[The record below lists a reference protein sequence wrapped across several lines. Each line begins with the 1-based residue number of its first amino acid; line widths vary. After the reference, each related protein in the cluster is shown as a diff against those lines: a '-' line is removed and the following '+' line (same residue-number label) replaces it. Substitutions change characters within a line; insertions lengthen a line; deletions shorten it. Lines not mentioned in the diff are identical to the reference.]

1 MIKKTNYLVLIEA
14 INSNPNGDPDNE
26 NAPRM
31 DPDTEYGIITNQC
44 LNRKVRNQVML
55 HMDDKSKY
63 DIFIQTDK
71 TLNEKQK
78 DAFAETGFDITK
90 SGNKPEQTDI
100 QKAKQFMLAKYF
112 DIRTFGAV
120 LSTGDYPAGRVTGA
134 VQTSF
139 ARTVTPVTIQEVALT
154 RQALTNDNRKNVNAE
169 NEMGKK
175 YIVPYGLYAFK
186 VSVSAVQAEK
196 NGFTQDDLNVYENAL
211 MNMFENDESSAR
223 GDVNVRAVYRFTH
236 ENKLGNVP
244 TWKIYDLVHIDP
256 NKEYPRSFNDF
267 DIYVDE
273 DKMPEGITV
282 EQIL

>member
-14 INSNPNGDPDNE
+14 TNSNPNGDPDNE

-100 QKAKQFMLAKYF
+100 QKAKQFMLENTS
-112 DIRTFGAV
+112 ISE
-120 LSTGDYPAGRVTGA
+120 LSA
-134 VQTSF
+134 Q
-139 ARTVTPVTIQEVALT
+139 
-154 RQALTNDNRKNVNAE
+154 
-169 NEMGKK
+169 
-175 YIVPYGLYAFK
+175 
-186 VSVSAVQAEK
+186 
-196 NGFTQDDLNVYENAL
+196 
-211 MNMFENDESSAR
+211 SSAP
-223 GDVNVRAVYRFTH
+223 A
-236 ENKLGNVP
+236 
-244 TWKIYDLVHIDP
+244 I
-256 NKEYPRSFNDF
+256 
-267 DIYVDE
+267 
-273 DKMPEGITV
+273 
-282 EQIL
+282 ILQAA

>member
-14 INSNPNGDPDNE
+14 VNSNPNGDPDNE

-44 LNRKVRNQVML
+44 LNRKIRNQVML
-55 HMDDKSKY
+55 HMEDKSRY

-78 DAFAETGFDITK
+78 DAFAETGFDVTK
-90 SGNKPEQTDI
+90 SSNKPDKTDV
-100 QKAKQFMLAKYF
+100 QKAKKFMLDKYF

-134 VQTSF
+134 VQASF
-139 ARTVTPVTIQEVALT
+139 ARSVIPITIQEIALT
-154 RQALTNDNRKNVNAE
+154 RQALTNTDRQKINAE

-196 NGFTQDDLNVYENAL
+196 NGFTQEDLEVYENAL

-223 GDVNVRAVYRFTH
+223 SDVNVRAVFRFTH
-236 ENKLGNVP
+236 QNELGNAP
-244 TWKIYDLVHIDP
+244 AWKLYDLVHIDP
-256 NKEYPRSFNDF
+256 NKEYPREFNDF
-267 DIYVDE
+267 DIYIDE
-273 DKMPEGITV
+273 AKMPKGITV
-282 EQIL
+282 EQVL